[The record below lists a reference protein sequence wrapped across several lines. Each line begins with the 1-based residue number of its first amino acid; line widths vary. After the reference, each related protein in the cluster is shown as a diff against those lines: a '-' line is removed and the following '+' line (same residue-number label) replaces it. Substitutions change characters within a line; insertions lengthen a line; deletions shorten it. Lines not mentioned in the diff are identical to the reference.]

1 MEDDTIDGY
10 GILILYYDPVFCQQ
24 NAIIKLRFQPDQILH
39 KKIEILVL
47 PMIVF
52 F

>member
-1 MEDDTIDGY
+1 MEDDTIDAY

-39 KKIEILVL
+39 KKIETGRISVL
-47 PMIVF
+47 
-52 F
+52 